1 MTDAAA
7 SPQIAAAEITGRLWA
22 ALKTAGI
29 TKPGSAGRYRQFP
42 GAFAPPWLASLPL
55 PVAGDRPGSQPVA
68 LLDDRPDFE
77 RHHDQAQI
85 TAAYQAHPR
94 TQVYEDIGHD
104 APGTWHALAG
114 RHLGR
119 LARCTLSVPCSVFA
133 SRAGDESLGAH
144 YDTWHGVIIQ
154 MTGTKTWQIG
164 SSLLTSAGPP
174 PRTVT
179 TRPGDI
185 LLISKYL
192 PHKVTTPADPGY
204 SVHIT
209 YALHR
214 DTPEQAAQHEPQAPE
229 LGVPGR

>member
-1 MTDAAA
+1 MTDPA
-7 SPQIAAAEITGRLWA
+7 STPQMAAAEITGRLWA
-22 ALKTAGI
+22 ALKAAGI
-29 TKPGSAGRYRQFP
+29 GMPGRAGRHWHFP
-42 GAFAPPWLASLPL
+42 GAFAAPWLASLPL
-55 PVAGDRPGSQPVA
+55 PVAGARPATQPVA

-85 TAAYQAHPR
+85 TAAYQDHPR

-104 APGTWHALAG
+104 APGTWPALAG

-119 LARCTLSVPCSVFA
+119 LARCALSVPCSVFS
-133 SRAGDESLGAH
+133 SRTGDESLGAH

-164 SSLLTSAGPP
+164 PSLLTNAGPP

-179 TRPGDI
+179 THAGDI
-185 LLISKYL
+185 LLLSKYL
-192 PHKVTTPADPGY
+192 PHQVSTPADPGH

-209 YALHR
+209 YALDR
-214 DTPEQAAQHEPQAPE
+214 DTREQAAQHEQQTP
-229 LGVPGR
+229 